1 MADLEQFTVIPL
13 RDVVV
18 FPHMIIPIFVG
29 RARSVKALN
38 IAEATDKKLFLTLQK
53 EAGNEDP
60 TIDDLNKIGVIADI
74 LQVLKLPDGT
84 VKVLVEG
91 KSRAA
96 IKNLRLEDDCYYS
109 DVERLEDTNDFT
121 PESAAARQFLIKTL
135 EEYASSTKR
144 LAPELLKSITQTE
157 DLGRLSFM
165 AAANLNVKAAEIQ
178 PVLDIDDVII
188 RISKISELM
197 QTELEILKL
206 DDKIKRQ
213 VKAQM
218 SKSQREYYLNEQ
230 MKAIQKEM
238 GKDDDYKADIDEIEQ
253 KIKKLLMPTPIKEK
267 AESELRKMKLMP
279 PMSAETTVVR
289 NYLDWLTSLP
299 WEIFTKDS
307 LDMQEAEEQLNRDHY
322 GLEKPKERILE
333 FLAVRKLSE
342 NIKGSIL
349 CFVGPPGVGKTSLAR
364 SIAEAMGR
372 KFVRVSMGGVRDEA
386 EIRGHRRTYIGALP
400 GKIIQSMK
408 KAASM
413 NPVFLLD
420 EIDKLASDYR
430 GDPAAALLE
439 ALDPEQNKAFM
450 DHYLEVEFD
459 LSKVFFITTANTL
472 ETVPPPLLDRM
483 EVIRLPGYTEQ
494 EKLNIARK
502 FLLPKQLK
510 EHCADN
516 GKITITD
523 GSVLELIRYYTKE
536 AGVRN
541 LEREIASLIRKS
553 VKKLVT
559 DDEKLQKSKII
570 EGIESQETQA
580 EESKNIL
587 VDEKMTVEYLGP
599 RKFHSGSVYEDKE
612 IGVATGLAWTAY
624 GGDLLQIEVALFEG
638 TGKLVVT
645 GHLGDVMQES
655 AKIALSV
662 VKSVA
667 NSMDIPA
674 YKFKDFD
681 IHLHV
686 PEGAVP
692 KDGPSAGITMATAI
706 LSAVSEKPANCRIAM
721 TGEITLRGKV
731 LPIGGLKEK
740 VLAAHR
746 AGIKTVIA
754 PKENEKDLT
763 EIPADVKNDMEF
775 KFVSTFKEV
784 SDLILK

>member
-1 MADLEQFTVIPL
+1 MAELEQYTVIPL

-18 FPHMIIPIFVG
+18 FPYMIVPIFVG
-29 RARSVKALN
+29 RARSVKALQ
-38 IAEATDKKLFLTLQK
+38 IAENTDKKLFLALQR
-53 EAGNEDP
+53 EASNDDP
-60 TIDDLNKIGVIADI
+60 SIGDLNRVGVIADI

-96 IKNLRLEDDCYYS
+96 ISSLRLDDECYYAE
-109 DVERLEDTNDFT
+109 VETLADDEIVGI
-121 PESAAARQFLIKTL
+121 EAGAARMLLIKTL
-135 EEYASSTKR
+135 EDYSIQTKR
-144 LAPELLKSITQTE
+144 IAPELLKNIVQVDNLS
-157 DLGRLSFM
+157 RLSFM
-165 AAANLNVKAAEIQ
+165 AASNLNMKAAEIQ
-178 PVLDIDDVII
+178 PILDIDDTII
-188 RISKISELM
+188 RIAKIAELM

-238 GKDDDYKADIDEIEQ
+238 GKDDDYKADIDEIEL
-253 KIKKLLMPTPIKEK
+253 KIKNLNMPEAIKEK
-267 AESELRKMKLMP
+267 AERELRKMKLMP

-289 NYLDWLTSLP
+289 NYLDWLTTLA
-299 WEIFTKDS
+299 WDVFTKDS
-307 LDMQEAEEQLNRDHY
+307 LDLKGAEDILNRDHY
-322 GLEKPKERILE
+322 GLEKAKERILE

-349 CFVGPPGVGKTSLAR
+349 CFVGPPGVGKTSLAK
-364 SIAEAMGR
+364 SIADAMGR
-372 KFVRVSMGGVRDEA
+372 KFIRVSMGGVRDEA

-400 GKIIQSMK
+400 GKMIQSMK
-408 KAASM
+408 KAGSM

-420 EIDKLASDYR
+420 EIDKLGSDYR

-483 EVIRLPGYTEQ
+483 EVIRLPGYTEY
-494 EKLNIARK
+494 EKSNIAKK
-502 FLLPKQLK
+502 FLVPKQLK
-510 EHCADN
+510 EHCMEET
-516 GKITITD
+516 KINID
-523 GSVLELIRYYTKE
+523 SSGILELIRYYTKE

-553 VKKLVT
+553 VKKMVVDDEAGRT
-559 DDEKLQKSKII
+559 VENVVVDEKLV
-570 EGIESQETQA
+570 GTH
-580 EESKNIL
+580 
-587 VDEKMTVEYLGP
+587 LGV
-599 RKFHSGSVYEDKE
+599 RKYHSGSVYEDRE

-638 TGKLVVT
+638 SGKLMVT

-655 AKIALSV
+655 AKIAFSV

-667 NSMDIPA
+667 SEMGVPA

-681 IHLHV
+681 VHLHV

-706 LSAVSEKPANCRIAM
+706 LSAMSEKSANCRIAM

-731 LPIGGLKEK
+731 LQIGGLKEK

-746 AGIKTVIA
+746 AGIKTIIA
-754 PKENEKDLT
+754 PFENEKDLT
-763 EIPADVKNDMEF
+763 EIPDDVKKEMEF
-775 KFVSTFKEV
+775 KFVSTFDEV
-784 SDLILK
+784 AGLVLK